1 MKEPRQDLDEDKLLI
16 LLEESKEGNP
26 KALGKICEHFYPKI
40 YRFTFYRVN
49 GIEDAEDL
57 TGEVCA
63 RAIQSMHEQKGSFT
77 SWIYTI
83 ASNMV
88 TDYYRRRS
96 VRSIV
101 ESKED
106 LAETIGSNDNAIEN
120 SLTQKELKHAILQLT
135 EEQQKV
141 ITLKFIEG
149 YETEEIANM
158 LSKSAGAVRA
168 IQFRAL
174 TALRTLFG
182 AYEKLGKEK
191 ID

>member
-1 MKEPRQDLDEDKLLI
+1 MKKTHQDLDEDKLLI

-40 YRFTFYRVN
+40 YRFLFYRVN
-49 GIEDAEDL
+49 GIENAEDL

-63 RAIQSMHEQKGSFT
+63 RVIQSMNEQKGSFT

-88 TDYYRRRS
+88 TDHYRRRS

-101 ESKED
+101 EMKED
-106 LAETIGSNDNAIEN
+106 LAETVGYNDNSMEN
-120 SLTQKELKHAILQLT
+120 SLTQNELKDAILQLT

>member
-1 MKEPRQDLDEDKLLI
+1 MKKTHQDLDEDKLLI

-40 YRFTFYRVN
+40 YRFLFYRVN

-57 TGEVCA
+57 SGEVCMK
-63 RAIQSMHEQKGSFT
+63 AIQSLREQKGSFT

-88 TDYYRRRS
+88 TDYYRRKS

-101 ESKED
+101 ESRED
-106 LAETIGSNDNAIEN
+106 LAETIGDDDNAIEN
-120 SLTQKELKHAILQLT
+120 SLTQNELKHAILQLT

-158 LSKSAGAVRA
+158 LGKSAGAVRA

-174 TALRTLFG
+174 TSLRTLFG
-182 AYEKLGKEK
+182 AYGKLGKEN
-191 ID
+191 IS